1 MYAANPALLPG
12 WIPVAGII
20 GFIWSLFILI
30 QRLKVCSGLSYL
42 RSILIVMVLIPLLV
56 ILLILLLGLTE
67 SFTVVGSDKSS
78 VLDVMMATCP
88 FI

>member
-1 MYAANPALLPG
+1 
-12 WIPVAGII
+12 
-20 GFIWSLFILI
+20 
-30 QRLKVCSGLSYL
+30 
-42 RSILIVMVLIPLLV
+42 VLIPLLV

-67 SFTVVGSDKSS
+67 SFTVVCSDKSS